1 MPHHTPETL
10 LALLD
15 AMGIATT
22 TVRHAPAFT
31 VADALTLAH
40 GAQSHGAQSNGALPP
55 GVNVKNLFLK
65 DAKGQL
71 WLVSAPFERQIDL
84 KALPAKIGSKRL
96 SFGNPTLLMETLGVI
111 PGAVT
116 PFAPINDTAR
126 RVRVVLDAWMM
137 GETSLNCHPL
147 ANDATTSIAP
157 NDLIKFLTAHHH
169 APALVDLAN

>member
-10 LALLD
+10 LAMLD
-15 AMGIATT
+15 ATGIATH

-31 VADALTLAH
+31 VAEALALAH
-40 GAQSHGAQSNGALPP
+40 GALPP

-65 DAKGQL
+65 DAKDQL

-84 KALPAKIGSKRL
+84 KSLPAKIGSKRL
-96 SFGNPTLLMETLGVI
+96 SFGNPALLMETLGVI

-116 PFAPINDTAR
+116 PFAPINDTQR

-137 GETSLNCHPL
+137 GEPRLNCHPL
-147 ANDATTSIAP
+147 ANDATTSIASA
-157 NDLIKFLTAHHH
+157 DLIKFLTLHHQ

>member
-1 MPHHTPETL
+1 MPHRTPESL
-10 LALLD
+10 LALLET
-15 AMGIATT
+15 MGIATT

-31 VADALTLAH
+31 VADALALAH
-40 GAQSHGAQSNGALPP
+40 DAHSHGALPP

-84 KALPAKIGSKRL
+84 KALPAKIGAKRL
-96 SFGNPTLLMETLGVI
+96 SFGSPDLLMETLGVI

-137 GETSLNCHPL
+137 GAARLNCHPL

-157 NDLIKFLTAHHH
+157 ADLIEFLTRHHQP
-169 APALVDLAN
+169 PAVVDLAD